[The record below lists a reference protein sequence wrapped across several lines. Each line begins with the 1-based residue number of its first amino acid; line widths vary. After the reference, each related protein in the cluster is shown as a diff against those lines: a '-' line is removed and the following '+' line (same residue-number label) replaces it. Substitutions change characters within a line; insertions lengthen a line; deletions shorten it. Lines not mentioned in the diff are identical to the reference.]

1 MTYLRFIKQNIFSFS
16 YQIVSVIS
24 IIISVFVFD
33 CNSLGSSAPEPVT
46 IFICASQETG
56 FQGDIFIPL
65 QILQLKET
73 KDELGFT
80 DAQITKINDL
90 IDTTDSIVFK
100 PYANHSFHSVDFD
113 EIRRQLDEA
122 RRMVVEI
129 LKPDQM
135 ARLKANIYQR
145 YGLWSISK
153 RDMRD
158 LLRVTKMQA
167 VKIDEIRARMLSRI
181 YTDPEIHDKGNSD
194 ESCRMVIVNNEKT
207 ETILAE
213 GEQSVFKILTE
224 KQKEALN
231 KLKGKLT
238 KTSARY

>member
-1 MTYLRFIKQNIFSFS
+1 MTSLRMIKQKKLSISSLIIPVIF
-16 YQIVSVIS
+16 IS
-24 IIISVFVFD
+24 LLLFVFN
-33 CNSLGSSAPEPVT
+33 CNSHGSSASEPVT
-46 IFICASQETG
+46 IFICSSPETG
-56 FQGDIFIPL
+56 YEGDIFIPL

-90 IDTTDSIVFK
+90 IDTTNSVVFK
-100 PYANHSFHSVDFD
+100 PYANHRFHSVAFD

-135 ARLKANIYQR
+135 ARLKGNLYLR

-167 VKIDEIRARMLSRI
+167 IKIDEIRARMLSRI
-181 YTDPEIHDKGNSD
+181 YAAPEIHGKGSSD
-194 ESCRMVIVNNEKT
+194 ESCRMVFVNNEKT
-207 ETILAE
+207 EKILAE
-213 GEQSVFKILTE
+213 SERSILDLFTEEQN
-224 KQKEALN
+224 EALN
-231 KLKGKLT
+231 KLKEKAV
-238 KTSARY
+238 KTSTR